1 MNKHISRLIAGLF
14 FITIAAILLSGCN
27 NIYFKPNESPSL
39 KKINTNY
46 TEIYQS
52 VFEDAYMSVNFTRN
66 DDIAAIFDTS
76 KIDFYDLNQHKLIKK
91 MQPQDWLHSIDY
103 GKSIKDGKR
112 YLLIIDGFARILDTT
127 NWQTISQFKING
139 ASRNTNL
146 SENGTRL
153 YTGSSLWNTGTGKK
167 ITPGIGIRAPAGSDF
182 SDNNHYFILAD
193 GVYGPTLVDMESKKR
208 LETMPEIEYSD
219 QVLFRD
225 NNSFYIDY
233 GATGPYFAE
242 TLGLFSIIPEAKI
255 AEITPYQPISCWT
268 RLKDDNRLVMGL
280 VDGTLLVLD
289 EKLHVLEHWAIGT
302 KALKCVGGKNGRVWL
317 ATGVVEPSD
326 RSETY
331 TSYNLYEININQKTI
346 AHPVQ
351 LEGTIEHLA
360 VSPDGKY
367 IALINNLPDKTLAR
381 IYLNNDL

>member
-1 MNKHISRLIAGLF
+1 MNKHINRSIAKLL
-14 FITIAAILLSGCN
+14 FITIAAIFLSGC

-39 KKINTNY
+39 KKINTDY

-52 VFEDAYMSVNFTRN
+52 TFGQAFMGMNFTRN
-66 DDIAAIFDTS
+66 GNIAAILSASEIF
-76 KIDFYDLNQHKLIKK
+76 FYDPDKNKLIKK
-91 MQPQDWLHSIDY
+91 IQSQNWWSIDY

-112 YLLIIDGFARILDTT
+112 YLLIIDGFARTLDTT

-153 YTGSSLWNTGTGKK
+153 YTGSSLWNTETGKK
-167 ITPGIGIRAPAGSDF
+167 ITSGIGIRAPTGSDF
-182 SDNNHYFILAD
+182 SDNNHYFIVAD
-193 GVYGPTLVDMESKKR
+193 GVYGPTLIDMQSKNH
-208 LETMPEIEYSD
+208 LEVMPEIEYSQ

-233 GATGPYFAE
+233 GATAPYFAE
-242 TLGLFSIIPEAKI
+242 TLGLFSIDPQAKI
-255 AEITPYQPISCWT
+255 AEITPYQSISCWT
-268 RLKDDNRLVMGL
+268 RLIEDNRLVMGL

-289 EKLHVLEHWAIGT
+289 EKLHVLKHWAIGS
-302 KALKCVGGKNGRVWL
+302 KALKCIGGKNGRVWMT
-317 ATGVVEPSD
+317 TGVVEPSGPY
-326 RSETY
+326 EKHTA
-331 TSYNLYEININQKTI
+331 YNLYEVNVNQKTI
-346 AHPVQ
+346 SSPVQ
-351 LEGTIEHLA
+351 LEGTIKHLA

-367 IALINNLPDKTLAR
+367 IALVNDLPDKTMAR